1 MLRGGL
7 TVQRTDYLEQ
17 QVSYLELVVS
27 EMPVPEQHVD
37 HADILLLFEQVRRE
51 TVAPMF
57 KT

>member
-1 MLRGGL
+1 MAKKIS
-7 TVQRTDYLEQ
+7 VQ
-17 QVSYLELVVS
+17 QVPAKKRRSA
-27 EMPVPEQHVD
+27 MPVPEQHVD